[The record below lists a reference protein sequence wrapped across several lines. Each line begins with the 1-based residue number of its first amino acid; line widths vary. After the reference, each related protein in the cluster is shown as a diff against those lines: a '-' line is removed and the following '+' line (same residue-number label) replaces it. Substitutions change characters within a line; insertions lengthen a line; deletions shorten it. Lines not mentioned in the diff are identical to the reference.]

1 MENIRQAVERA
12 RAGRGHD
19 GKDQRLT
26 GSDHRL
32 QGGLGNLM
40 EESASELDV
49 SHLEAHRIIAHD
61 SADPRSASYDM
72 LRAQVLRAM
81 DSGGRNVLAITSPT
95 AGCGKTLTAINLA
108 LSIVRQADRSV
119 LLIDMDLQKAQV
131 AGSLGLKFENG
142 LLGVLEE
149 RMTLGSALIRT
160 RVGKSGLMVLPTE
173 IAASGSSDWMTSQA
187 IALLF
192 QQIRREFQSH
202 TIIVDLPPMLYR
214 DSVISILPYIDC
226 VLLVAAI
233 GASTLSEIQDCKKY
247 LQAAEVIAFVLN
259 KTREARSNYHHYTN
273 VGL

>member
-19 GKDQRLT
+19 GKDQRVT
-26 GSDHRL
+26 GADHRL
-32 QGGLGNLM
+32 QGAQDDLM
-40 EESASELDV
+40 ELNV

-95 AGCGKTLTAINLA
+95 AACGKTLTAINLA

-131 AGSLGLKFENG
+131 AGCLGLKFENG
-142 LLGVLEE
+142 LLSVLEE
-149 RMTLGSALIRT
+149 RMTMDSALIRT

-173 IAASGSSDWMTSQA
+173 IAAVGSSDWMTSQA

-192 QQIRREFQSH
+192 QQIKREFQSH

-214 DSVISILPYIDC
+214 DSVIAILPYIDC

-233 GASTLSEIQDCKKY
+233 GTSTLSEIQDCRRY
-247 LQAAEVIAFVLN
+247 LQTAEVVGFVLN
-259 KTREARSNYHHYTN
+259 KTREAKSKYHYYTN
-273 VGL
+273 IDL